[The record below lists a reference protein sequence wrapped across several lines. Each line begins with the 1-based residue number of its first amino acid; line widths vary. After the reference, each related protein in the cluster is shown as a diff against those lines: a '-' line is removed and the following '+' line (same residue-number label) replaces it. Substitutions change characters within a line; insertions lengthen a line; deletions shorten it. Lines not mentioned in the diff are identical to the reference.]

1 MTIKSFS
8 VELEV
13 CTKDRPYLTHR
24 IGKEYSAYPRSV
36 ETLRKAVG
44 KMMDFVSENKD
55 IFIDDFRITVYE
67 GHKEWYHKERA
78 KDIVTQVHKKVA
90 DLI

>member
-8 VELEV
+8 VKLEV
-13 CTKDRPYLTHR
+13 CTKDHPFLTHR

-36 ETLRKAVG
+36 ETLRKAVS
-44 KMMDFVSENKD
+44 KMVDFVSKNKD

-67 GHKEWYHKERA
+67 GRKEWYHKDRA
-78 KDIVTQVHKKVA
+78 KDIIIQVHEKVA